1 MDMIH
6 RLRRKFLLLAFV
18 AVVIILAGALGLING
33 ITYMKMRS
41 EVDTLLT
48 AIVQN
53 DGIMPSHQPGTS
65 TESWLSDPEWYND
78 TPEFAHQT
86 RYFSVILDHDGRIQ
100 RLNLSNISA
109 FNELQALEIARALA
123 DGPQAQGVF
132 KNKRASYCYS
142 VTERPGAAG
151 WWWSWTAPGMWEPW
165 MPLCGIPSGSAWCA
179 SCCT

>member
-123 DGPQAQGVF
+123 RTGPGTYTVDTAA
-132 KNKRASYCYS
+132 NT
-142 VTERPGAAG
+142 VTLAPGAQLDLSLIHTDA
-151 WWWSWTAPGMWEPW
+151 ADE
-165 MPLCGIPSGSAWCA
+165 
-179 SCCT
+179 

>member
-18 AVVIILAGALGLING
+18 AVVIILAGPGLING

-109 FNELQALEIARALA
+109 FNELQALEIARAWRMVPRPRA
-123 DGPQAQGVF
+123 CSRTNGPAT
-132 KNKRASYCYS
+132 
-142 VTERPGAAG
+142 VTALRNGPGAAG